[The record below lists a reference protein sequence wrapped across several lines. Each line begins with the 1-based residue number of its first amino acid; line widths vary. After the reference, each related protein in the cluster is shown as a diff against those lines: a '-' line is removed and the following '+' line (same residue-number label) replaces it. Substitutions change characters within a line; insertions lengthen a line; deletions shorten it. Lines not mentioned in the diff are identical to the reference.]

1 MRFILI
7 GIFIIIACIAGCGPT
22 EEQRKEIYNNGYT
35 AGYQSAKT
43 VFYLKGKTD
52 GHKLAMAK
60 CDTLVT
66 QSFLEGQ
73 MKGYTEGEKDGYKQ
87 ARKEEFQFQIIDGLR
102 LSWTKAIVILILSFI
117 GLLVFSVTKD
127 LYFQTLRESITRYIQ
142 EKRWE
147 VEGRFNRKRRI
158 EVEKGK
164 WKIEK
169 EFVAQKEVQIEN
181 QVDNIQTNNSEAEKF
196 ISKGMP
202 DHQLKMAKRLIKE
215 GNERIK
221 QLEKIKAFGKIHLQ
235 KIEKINNGLDFE
247 LYTNEN
253 VTSFDIHSLIAESTD
268 LSRKIKFYLQFDIQ
282 DFNSETYDEF
292 IFHHVKGDEFM
303 DN

>member
-1 MRFILI
+1 M
-7 GIFIIIACIAGCGPT
+7 IISCGPT
-22 EEQRKEIYNNGYT
+22 EEQKKEIYNNGYN

-43 VFYLKGKTD
+43 VFYLKGKKE
-52 GHKLAMAK
+52 GHNLAMAK
-60 CDTLVT
+60 CDTLVA
-66 QSFLEGQ
+66 QSFIEGQ
-73 MKGYTEGEKDGYKQ
+73 TKGYTKGEQDGYEQ
-87 ARKEEFQFQIIDGLR
+87 ARKEEFKFQIIDGLR
-102 LSWTKAIVILILSFI
+102 LSWPKAIVILILSFI
-117 GLLVFSVTKD
+117 GLLVFSIIKD
-127 LYFQTLRESITRYIQ
+127 LYFQTLRESIIRYIQ

-147 VEGRFNRKRRI
+147 VEGRFNQRRRI
-158 EVEKGK
+158 EIEKEK

-169 EFVAQKEVQIEN
+169 EFVAQKEIQIEN
-181 QVDNIQTNNSEAEKF
+181 QIDRIQTNNSEAEKF

-202 DHQLKMAKRLIKE
+202 DHQLQMAKRLITE